1 MICADT
7 SAWVEFFRRTESP
20 ADLELTRLLGEGA
33 DLAMSEVVVMEV
45 LAGAR
50 SNTDRERIRSYVV
63 ALPLLVLR
71 GLDDY
76 EEAATIY
83 RTCRAAGETIRKL
96 TDCLIAVPAIRA
108 GAEML
113 HKDADFDVIARHTPL
128 RIHPLP

>member
-1 MICADT
+1 LICADT